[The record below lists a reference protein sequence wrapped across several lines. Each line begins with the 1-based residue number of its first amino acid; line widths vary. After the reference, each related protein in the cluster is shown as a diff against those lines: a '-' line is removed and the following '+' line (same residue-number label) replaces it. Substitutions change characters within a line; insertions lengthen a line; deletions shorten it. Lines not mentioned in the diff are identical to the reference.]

1 MNKML
6 SVVLLGASLVL
17 AGCGN
22 DRKVVIVDQ
31 VEHQREVV
39 YVEREN
45 GIGVGEVLATALLV
59 DALTN
64 DRDYDRYDDRRG
76 DTTIVNNTTVVK
88 NTTVD
93 NKKRVKLKKVRKLK
107 LLLLKRK
114 LKLLLRQRT
123 RVSIIR
129 KSLKQVMQKLLR
141 RKRVNQL
148 NVKRLKL
155 KNVNRS

>member
-6 SVVLLGASLVL
+6 SVVLGASLVL

-39 YVEREN
+39 YVERN
-45 GIGVGEVLATALLV
+45 NDIGVGEVLATALLV
-59 DALTN
+59 DALTD

-93 NKKRVKLKKVRKLK
+93 NKKSKTKKGKKTKATPVKKKTKVTVKTK
-107 LLLLKRK
+107 NKSFNNKKKFKTSYAKVTKKKKSKPVKRK
-114 LKLLLRQRT
+114 KT
-123 RVSIIR
+123 KTKKR
-129 KSLKQVMQKLLR
+129 K
-141 RKRVNQL
+141 
-148 NVKRLKL
+148 
-155 KNVNRS
+155 